1 MSNKQSRC
9 LLLLAVLFSSIRRT
23 RSSFVIFRL
32 CRCRHH
38 HDNAGVRE
46 TIAQLMI
53 QDVKVMD
60 RKNAQRSD
68 ESTANFSVREKH
80 KTALFLAGDSG
91 RGEEEE
97 AEEQA
102 TTRRMIFGVPRDTV
116 AAPLALLLLSQFIL
130 FIGVG
135 AVIPSIPLY
144 GKEIG
149 LSSSMNGVVIS
160 APAVALLL
168 GAKRGG
174 NFADR
179 GGRRPA
185 MLLGMAV
192 IALADVGTALA
203 TGLTTLILA
212 RLGLG
217 AGRCL
222 AEAGERG
229 MLADIAS
236 RAPELRGRALAAQ
249 QAALALGIAIGAP
262 LGGIIVERYGPRAS
276 FLCVS
281 AAAIVTL
288 VLYLFLPETVTTSE
302 NDVNQDITTSKMTIL
317 EAQALNRKKQESV
330 ISQGE
335 WTKLLTMNQWRGL
348 ALCQCG
354 ASFGFAAKIASI
366 PILATAVL
374 PGGAAGAGAL
384 LSVAG
389 LSGIVGA
396 PIGGFLSDRTS
407 AKLTAILS
415 GIVSAAGLILVP
427 LALSDSSSSSL
438 LSFLDSG
445 NGSVNLQLP
454 FIGGIEMTN
463 QAVAFSVVVIAWS
476 LGASA
481 QGPAMTAVAQ
491 QLAPKGAEAT
501 AMALPR
507 ATGDGT
513 YIAAPFL
520 LGLVTDSIVS
530 MPGAECACAGAAT
543 LLGTLA
549 FALLG
554 DNDHDP
560 KQFTKYATG
569 TTESETTLARS
580 RPP

>member
-1 MSNKQSRC
+1 MPQSIIQRRRW
-9 LLLLAVLFSSIRRT
+9 LSFAVIGFSLIPWT
-23 RSSFVIFRL
+23 RSFVIPLHVNEDARTRNREL
-32 CRCRHH
+32 SNHAQSERHVKH
-38 HDNAGVRE
+38 LSININLRE
-46 TIAQLMI
+46 RQ
-53 QDVKVMD
+53 
-60 RKNAQRSD
+60 
-68 ESTANFSVREKH
+68 
-80 KTALFLAGDSG
+80 TALFLKGSK
-91 RGEEEE
+91 
-97 AEEQA
+97 AEERVEADEA
-102 TTRRMIFGVPRDTV
+102 TIFGVPRDTV
-116 AAPLALLLLSQFIL
+116 AAPLSLLLVSQFLL

-149 LSSSMNGVVIS
+149 LSSSLNGVVIS

-168 GAKRGG
+168 GAKFGG
-174 NFADR
+174 NFADLAR
-179 GGRRPA
+179 KPA
-185 MLLGMAV
+185 MLWGMAA
-192 IALADVGTALA
+192 IAISDVGTAMA
-203 TGLTTLILA
+203 TGITTLILA

-217 AGRCL
+217 AGRCI

-229 MLADIAS
+229 MLADLAS

-249 QAALALGIAIGAP
+249 QSAFALGIAIGAP
-262 LGGIIVERYGPRAS
+262 LGGIIVEEYGPRAA

-281 AAAIVTL
+281 AAALVTL
-288 VLYLFLPETVTTSE
+288 ILYAFLPETVTTGISE
-302 NDVNQDITTSKMTIL
+302 NILGIPDNNKSKMTSV
-317 EAQALNRKKQESV
+317 EAQDLNRKKQETI

-335 WTKLLTMNQWRGL
+335 WKKLLKMNQWRGL

-366 PILATAVL
+366 PILAAAVL

-415 GIVSAAGLILVP
+415 GIVSAAGLLLIP
-427 LALSDSSSSSL
+427 LSLSESSSSILSL
-438 LSFLDSG
+438 FVGGEGDF
-445 NGSVNLQLP
+445 QLP
-454 FIGGIEMTN
+454 FLGGIEMTS
-463 QAVAFSVVVIAWS
+463 QAVAFSAVVVMWS

-520 LGLVTDSIVS
+520 LGLVTDSVVS

-549 FALLG
+549 LALL
-554 DNDHDP
+554 DNDSDL
-560 KQFTKYATG
+560 
-569 TTESETTLARS
+569 TE
-580 RPP
+580 